1 MRMTPAELNNLLSM
15 FGQKVISSTTSH
27 EIIGRNGQRFN
38 LSYVPSKG
46 KASARTVVVTIN
58 EISKAL
64 QLMG

>member
-15 FGQKVISSTTSH
+15 FGQKISSSTTSH
-27 EIIGRNGQRFN
+27 EIVGTNGQTFT

-58 EISKAL
+58 QQTLK
-64 QLMG
+64 MTG